1 MDNTA
6 KTGTPDSKT
15 INLNE
20 DYEIKYW
27 TKELNAS
34 KEELTDAV
42 NEVGK
47 SAEAVREYLN
57 TRDLNAKY
65 PPLT

>member
-1 MDNTA
+1 MDNPS

-20 DYEIKYW
+20 DYEVKYW
-27 TKELNAS
+27 TNELNIN
-34 KEELTDAV
+34 KEDLTEAV
-42 NEVGK
+42 NEVGE
-47 SAEAVREYLN
+47 SVEAVREYLN
-57 TRDLNAKY
+57 TKDLNAKY

>member
-1 MDNTA
+1 MDIKT
-6 KTGTPDSKT
+6 KTGTPDSKI
-15 INLNE
+15 ININE
-20 DYEIKYW
+20 TYEVSYW
-27 TKELNAS
+27 TKELNVS
-34 KEELTDAV
+34 KDELLDAV

-57 TRDLNAKY
+57 TKDLNAKY